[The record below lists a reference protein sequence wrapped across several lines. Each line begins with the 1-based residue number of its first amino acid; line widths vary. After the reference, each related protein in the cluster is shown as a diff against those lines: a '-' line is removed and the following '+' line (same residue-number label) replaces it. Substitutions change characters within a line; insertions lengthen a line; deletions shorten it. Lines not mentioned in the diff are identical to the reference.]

1 MLKGGAT
8 RLVFHA
14 YLCYYR
20 LSWLILQSRFSNLR
34 TMEKSCFMDLQTKG
48 DFTTWPLILSRMRRL
63 RSWNVYFCSLCTWW
77 HFQIWHWML
86 VNKVFTGPLQLLWI
100 SFFWGGGP
108 SADPFYHHHRL
119 PKVFTTPFVEKM
131 DSRYQETYPTHF
143 WLKHTLPKAILFSQA
158 VCITGDGTKR
168 FKAIYVQIHEFANQ
182 TLVLDFQSHL
192 SLQAAGCIFWCINMK
207 YSYSSLPSRLTQGI

>member
-100 SFFWGGGP
+100 SFFLGGDPLLTPFTIITGSPKFSQPHLLKRWIHGIRKHIQPTFDWNIPYRKQFYFHKP
-108 SADPFYHHHRL
+108 SALLGMERKDLKLYMC
-119 PKVFTTPFVEKM
+119 KFT
-131 DSRYQETYPTHF
+131 
-143 WLKHTLPKAILFSQA
+143 
-158 VCITGDGTKR
+158 
-168 FKAIYVQIHEFANQ
+168 
-182 TLVLDFQSHL
+182 
-192 SLQAAGCIFWCINMK
+192 SLQTKPWFWTFKVIFPCK
-207 YSYSSLPSRLTQGI
+207 QLVAYFGVLTWNIPIVHYPPD